1 MIKWQCVGLSPSHT
15 GAVTGLHLESRHL
28 PFRVLV
34 LLYPIESPLTALHMA
49 SPAQVPVNIG
59 SQASLPKHPFPTGI
73 IICKRNTLDQ
83 LGILE
88 LFFPSLTR
96 PISCTCDISIGLR
109 ILAMDGISLKGLPWR
124 AQDDLNTGFESALSL
139 WTLCILC
146 AHRLGRCF
154 RGTQD

>member
-1 MIKWQCVGLSPSHT
+1 
-15 GAVTGLHLESRHL
+15 
-28 PFRVLV
+28 
-34 LLYPIESPLTALHMA
+34 
-49 SPAQVPVNIG
+49 
-59 SQASLPKHPFPTGI
+59 
-73 IICKRNTLDQ
+73 LDQ

-96 PISCTCDISIGLR
+96 PISCTYDISIGLR
-109 ILAMDGISLKGLPWR
+109 ILAMDEISLKGLPWR

-139 WTLCILC
+139 WSLCILC